1 MEEDE
6 KLCLIVETVPNL
18 EMCYF
23 SSRKRE
29 RERER
34 ERSKIELLCGIIC
47 FSKCFRRVE
56 NLLQNSLAGWFV
68 FQKHR
73 CNSFR
78 FQLPISYF
86 WALSVAFITR
96 FDDKSTALNG
106 FQDEQTFIKRQ
117 PNSHVLRSGVL
128 FLFRGALLYQSPHT
142 EVTNLHSSWI
152 SCADIHSNF
161 LLVFFQHYWFNS
173 PSSSDC
179 WGWKEK

>member
-23 SSRKRE
+23 SSRKRERE

-68 FQKHR
+68 FPKTSMQFF
-73 CNSFR
+73 SFSAAN
-78 FQLPISYF
+78 I
-86 WALSVAFITR
+86 
-96 FDDKSTALNG
+96 
-106 FQDEQTFIKRQ
+106 
-117 PNSHVLRSGVL
+117 L
-128 FLFRGALLYQSPHT
+128 FLSSLGG
-142 EVTNLHSSWI
+142 LHHQI
-152 SCADIHSNF
+152 
-161 LLVFFQHYWFNS
+161 
-173 PSSSDC
+173 
-179 WGWKEK
+179 